1 MNNVSNV
8 YLICKWP
15 ASLRGS
21 YNDAKITIGLVIIHV
36 CKEEKKKSPLGNIG
50 PSSLEGFKTQC
61 ITFPQRLVESV
72 RKGEKREKFQGGG
85 VGVRY
90 F

>member
-1 MNNVSNV
+1 MDNVSNV

-36 CKEEKKKSPLGNIG
+36 WKEGEKKNQLGSVGRN
-50 PSSLEGFKTQC
+50 SSEGSKPQC
-61 ITFPQRLVESV
+61 STFPKGSVENV
-72 RKGEKREKFQGGG
+72 RKW
-85 VGVRY
+85 
-90 F
+90 